1 MAFPNEKELK
11 NIREKLEKIEPSR
24 LLPRNA
30 SKADKLKFALCQKF
44 VVYLLEHN
52 ISQAE
57 LARNLNMD
65 TARLNE
71 IVKYKID
78 LFTVDK
84 LIEFAQRL
92 DPNLEISVA

>member
-1 MAFPNEKELK
+1 MAFPSAKKLK
-11 NIREKLEKIEPSR
+11 KIREDLKKAEPSY
-24 LLPRNA
+24 LLPENA
-30 SKADKLKFALCQKF
+30 TQAEKLKYTLCQKF
-44 VVYLLEHN
+44 VRYIQKNN
-52 ISQAE
+52 ITQVE
-57 LARNLNMD
+57 LAKLLNMD

-71 IVKYKID
+71 IVKYKIN

>member
-1 MAFPNEKELK
+1 MAFPNERDLK
-11 NIREKLEKIEPSR
+11 KIRERLEQVEPSY
-24 LLPRNA
+24 LLPKNA
-30 SKADKLKFALCQKF
+30 SKVDKLKYALCQKF
-44 VVYLLEHN
+44 VVYLLEN
-52 ISQAE
+52 KISQAE
-57 LARNLNMD
+57 LARKLSMD

-92 DPNLEISVA
+92 DPNLEINVA

>member
-11 NIREKLEKIEPSR
+11 KIREKLEKVEPSR

-30 SKADKLKFALCQKF
+30 SKADKLKYALCQKF
-44 VVYLLEHN
+44 VVYLLEHE

-78 LFTVDK
+78 LFSVDK

-92 DPNLEISVA
+92 DPNLEINVA

>member
-1 MAFPNEKELK
+1 MAFPNEKDLK
-11 NIREKLEKIEPSR
+11 KIREKLENIEPSR

-30 SKADKLKFALCQKF
+30 SKADKLKYALCQKF
-44 VVYLLEHN
+44 VVYLLDHN

>member
-11 NIREKLEKIEPSR
+11 KIREKLENAEPSH

-30 SKADKLKFALCQKF
+30 SKVDKLKYALCQKF
-44 VVYLLEHN
+44 VVYLLDHN

-92 DPNLEISVA
+92 DPNLEINVA

>member
-1 MAFPNEKELK
+1 MAFPYEKELK
-11 NIREKLEKIEPSR
+11 KIREKLEKIEPSR